1 LTFNGTGSAANS
13 YAIATTTGIFV
24 TTNIGAGATT
34 WTQLGA
40 SSSPASPCG
49 LEFATSGSHPTFFIK
64 SGGCNGELPGTLFS
78 YQGTGSGG
86 TWQQVSTPAGGGG
99 FGVYAVD
106 RNDPQRIIAS
116 HLGAVAGPKMVFT
129 RNGGTTWSSLSALN
143 AMMTGAGT
151 FKYQNQ
157 TGPNVASGAL
167 RFVSTA
173 TRSQRWSA
181 LIRLIPTFSWREWRT
196 PEFLSVQTAARDG
209 NW

>member
-1 LTFNGTGSAANS
+1 
-13 YAIATTTGIFV
+13 
-24 TTNIGAGATT
+24 
-34 WTQLGA
+34 
-40 SSSPASPCG
+40 
-49 LEFATSGSHPTFFIK
+49 
-64 SGGCNGELPGTLFS
+64 
-78 YQGTGSGG
+78 
-86 TWQQVSTPAGGGG
+86 
-99 FGVYAVD
+99 
-106 RNDPQRIIAS
+106 
-116 HLGAVAGPKMVFT
+116 MVFT

-181 LIRLIPTFSWREWRT
+181 LIRLIPTFSWRERRT